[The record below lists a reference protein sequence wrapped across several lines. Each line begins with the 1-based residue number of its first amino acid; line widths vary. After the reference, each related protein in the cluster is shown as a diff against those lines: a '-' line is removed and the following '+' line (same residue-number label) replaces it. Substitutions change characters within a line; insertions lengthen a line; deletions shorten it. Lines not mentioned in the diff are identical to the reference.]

1 MNLFNF
7 KIILMFHKIVDNP
20 NSKYDVSWRKFK
32 FILLFYNIFFNILFH
47 QKISHK
53 ILFTFDDG
61 YISQLAAARYL
72 ARYYKVFSII
82 FITTDLIDC
91 EGYINKKQIKQ
102 NISKY
107 IKFGSHGKTHKSLD
121 KSMLIN
127 ELFYELKSSKKY
139 LEDLTGQVLFFLSFP
154 NGLFNKNSLKA
165 AYDLGY
171 KYIFTSKRSSN
182 RRREK
187 NSTFNRFVIL
197 KDTPFI
203 LVFLAYTG
211 ILDFSQNFKKQIR
224 NFKFKNLLIK
234 KHNS

>member
-7 KIILMFHKIVDNP
+7 KIILMFHKIVETT

-32 FILLFYNIFFNILFH
+32 FILLFYNVFFNIFFN

-61 YISQLAAARYL
+61 YISQLTAARYL

-82 FITTDLIDC
+82 FITTDLIDS
-91 EGYINKKQIKQ
+91 EGYINKKQIRH

-139 LEDLTGQVLFFLSFP
+139 IEDLTGQVLFFLSFP
-154 NGLFNKNSLKA
+154 NGLFNQNSLQA
-165 AYDLGY
+165 AYDLDY

-182 RRREK
+182 RKREK
-187 NSTFNRFVIL
+187 NLTFNRFVIL
-197 KDTPFI
+197 KDTPFM

-211 ILDFSQNFKKQIR
+211 ILDSAQNFKKQIR
-224 NFKFKNLLIK
+224 KFKFKNL
-234 KHNS
+234 